1 MNADREEPDMKQI
14 ITVTGMHCAHCAAA
28 VEQSLCA
35 LPDVKKARADHE
47 QNRAVI
53 TVANEVPAQT
63 IRQAVESAGFQCGD
77 ITLKKGLLG

>member
-1 MNADREEPDMKQI
+1 MKQI

-35 LPDVKKARADHE
+35 LSDVKKAKADHE

-53 TVANEVPAQT
+53 TVENEVPADA
-63 IRQAVESAGFQCGD
+63 IRKAVEDAGFECGD
-77 ITLKKGLLG
+77 ITLKKGLFG

>member
-1 MNADREEPDMKQI
+1 MKQI
-14 ITVTGMHCAHCAAA
+14 INVTGMHCAHCAAA

-35 LPDVKKARADHE
+35 LPDVKKAKADHE

-53 TVANEVPAQT
+53 TVEKEVPADA
-63 IRQAVESAGFQCGD
+63 IRKAVESAGFECGA